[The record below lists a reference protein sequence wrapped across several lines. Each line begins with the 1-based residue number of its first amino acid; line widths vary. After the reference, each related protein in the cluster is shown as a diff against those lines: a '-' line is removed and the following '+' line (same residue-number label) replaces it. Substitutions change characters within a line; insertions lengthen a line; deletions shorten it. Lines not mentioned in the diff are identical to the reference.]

1 MSSMSSVASDLRD
14 LAAWTD
20 RAARWLEQNA
30 RRPNDDADPTQRTIS
45 FDAAMLDDFLTGF
58 RGVPGIVEAL
68 AEQID
73 QRPHVRVIAG
83 RRQTRNEEPGRSDP
97 AGSQLSSDAQAQAAA
112 VPV

>member
-1 MSSMSSVASDLRD
+1 MSSMSSVAADLRD

-73 QRPHVRVIAG
+73 KRPEG
-83 RRQTRNEEPGRSDP
+83 RRIGCTISAASTSAGKGRQRDPGQP
-97 AGSQLSSDAQAQAAA
+97 
-112 VPV
+112 